1 MGQFPE
7 KDKEDKDV
15 VSSLKESHEIDLE
28 TSSGPGLQ
36 RQLKNR
42 HIAMI
47 SIGGV
52 IGTGLFL
59 GTATP
64 LRNGGPVG
72 LLLGYM
78 VVGSMCYSTMI
89 CLGEMIAYL
98 PIPGGFIKLAERF
111 VNQSFSFA
119 IGWNYW
125 YNWAMLLPTELSA
138 SSILIN
144 FWNKS
149 VNNAVWITI
158 FFIVVIIINLFG
170 AGLYGECEFYFASIK
185 VLTITG
191 LIILG
196 IVLDLGGG
204 PDHDR
209 IGFRFWKKPGP
220 FVQADNV
227 PGATGRFL
235 GWWLVMTQAAF
246 SYIGT
251 EVVALA
257 AGEAKNPR
265 KNLPKAIK
273 RVYIRILLFYIGGTF
288 IIGLLVPSDSP
299 SLNLKVQDAAASP
312 FVIAI
317 VRSGI
322 KGLPSVI
329 NACLLTSAWS
339 AASSDT
345 YISSRALY
353 ALAIS
358 GNAPKIMAYTTKRGL
373 PLFSV
378 IASASIGFLAYM
390 ATSAGAGRVFGWFVN
405 MTSIAGMMGWFGIS
419 FTYLRFYAGMK
430 AQGISRDSLPYKA
443 PFQPYAA
450 WFTVISTLTVCF
462 FSGISV
468 FLKGQWAT
476 DTFVTNYLPFALFPI
491 LYFGARYFLYRQPM
505 ISPQDMDFFSGL
517 DKIIEATYDEP
528 PPRNFIE
535 RFWQWLM

>member
-1 MGQFPE
+1 MSQPSEKE
-7 KDKEDKDV
+7 KDREDRDV
-15 VSSLKESHEIDLE
+15 TSLKSHESDLE

-36 RQLKNR
+36 R
-42 HIAMI
+42 HA
-47 SIGGV
+47 
-52 IGTGLFL
+52 
-59 GTATP
+59 P

-72 LLLGYM
+72 LLLGYI
-78 VVGSMCYSTMI
+78 VYAHI
-89 CLGEMIAYL
+89 CDILNRML
-98 PIPGGFIKLAERF
+98 T
-111 VNQSFSFA
+111 VMQS
-119 IGWNYW
+119 
-125 YNWAMLLPTELSA
+125 
-138 SSILIN
+138 
-144 FWNKS
+144 
-149 VNNAVWITI
+149 
-158 FFIVVIIINLFG
+158 
-170 AGLYGECEFYFASIK
+170 LYGECEFYFASIK

-196 IVLDLGGG
+196 IILDLGGG

-209 IGFRFWKKPGP
+209 IGFRFWKNPGP
-220 FVQADNV
+220 FVQADEV

-288 IIGLLVPSDSP
+288 IIGLLVPSNDP
-299 SLNLKVQDAAASP
+299 GLNLTVQDAAASP

-317 VRSGI
+317 KRSGI
-322 KGLPSVI
+322 KGLPSLI

-358 GNAPKIMAYTTKRGL
+358 GNAPKFMKYTTKRGL
-373 PLFSV
+373 PLFTVIISGSV
-378 IASASIGFLAYM
+378 GLLAYM

-405 MTSIAGMMGWFGIS
+405 MTSIAGLMGWFGIS
-419 FTYLRFYAGMK
+419 FTYLRFYAGLK
-430 AQGISRDSLPYKA
+430 AQGISRDTLPYRA

-450 WFTVISTLTVCF
+450 WYTVISTLVVCF

-468 FLKGQWAT
+468 FLKGQWNTA
-476 DTFVTNYLPFALFPI
+476 TFVTNYLPFALFPVF
-491 LYFGARYFLYRQPM
+491 YFGARYLLYKQPM
-505 ISPQDMDFFSGL
+505 IAPRDMDFLSGL
-517 DKIIEATYDEP
+517 DKIIEATYDEE